1 MFEEGEV
8 VGVGIE
14 EDADDSEAGIRT
26 CGCGTAA
33 AYVIAALIMSL
44 VIIMGAGVKDDLQAE
59 CFIVRSLL
67 TLSAW
72 NRESAE
78 QVQSVE

>member
-26 CGCGTAA
+26 CGCGTAE
-33 AYVIAALIMSL
+33 
-44 VIIMGAGVKDDLQAE
+44 AGW
-59 CFIVRSLL
+59 SLL

-78 QVQSVE
+78 HVQSVAWMV

>member
-1 MFEEGEV
+1 MVLEEEGEV

-14 EDADDSEAGIRT
+14 EDANDSEAGIRT
-26 CGCGTAA
+26 CGCGTAE
-33 AYVIAALIMSL
+33 
-44 VIIMGAGVKDDLQAE
+44 AE
-59 CFIVRSLL
+59 CFMVRSLL

-78 QVQSVE
+78 QVQDIE

>member
-1 MFEEGEV
+1 MVLEEEGEV

-33 AYVIAALIMSL
+33 AYVIAAFIMSL
-44 VIIMGAGVKDDLQAE
+44 VIIMGAGVKMTY
-59 CFIVRSLL
+59 R
-67 TLSAW
+67 LSGL
-72 NRESAE
+72 
-78 QVQSVE
+78 